1 MQSELKPCAHCGG
14 EARLWPVIMPFDA
27 DCDSITVQC
36 TECNA
41 IGADVLVD
49 QDVHS
54 HSDLADL
61 EAEAIAA
68 WNTRASDAEM
78 TRLTEAL
85 RDAEEQEKV
94 LRGIVN
100 GFIGLVISAG
110 LTEDLVAQVFPDMKR
125 KNGQPASTFAKNAR
139 RMVNEARQALAAAAL
154 KARGV

>member
-1 MQSELKPCAHCGG
+1 MQSELKPCPFCGG

-54 HSDLADL
+54 QSDLADL

-68 WNTRASDAEM
+68 WNTRASDAEI

-85 RDAEEQEKV
+85 RAAEEQVKG
-94 LRGIVN
+94 LRGA
-100 GFIGLVISAG
+100 LVQHNDRLRSAAEVAARDG
-110 LTEDLVAQVFPDMKR
+110 RETNWLSFRGRVRYTLAEYHELVR
-125 KNGQPASTFAKNAR
+125 
-139 RMVNEARQALAAAAL
+139 EARAELE
-154 KARGV
+154 RITDE